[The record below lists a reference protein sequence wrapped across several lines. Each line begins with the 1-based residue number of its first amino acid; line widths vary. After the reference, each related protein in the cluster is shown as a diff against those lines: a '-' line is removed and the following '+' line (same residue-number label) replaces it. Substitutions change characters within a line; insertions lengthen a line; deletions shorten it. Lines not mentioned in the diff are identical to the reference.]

1 MAPKTEYG
9 CSGQKLKKT
18 NNMKSNLLLC
28 TNLKTVMQHETLLRE
43 GQSYNGVLSLIDDDW
58 YLFEESVRRSRPALN
73 PKLFE
78 GLYLSLTKRKD
89 GRYYVNMK
97 SIDRDELADPTR
109 LAAAVYREL
118 LQALINTRP

>member
-1 MAPKTEYG
+1 
-9 CSGQKLKKT
+9 
-18 NNMKSNLLLC
+18 MKSNLLLC

-118 LQALINTRP
+118 LQALINTHP